1 MGGVFPLWRRSVA
14 TLRGERYDP
23 RHDPR
28 REAG

>member
-1 MGGVFPLWRRSVA
+1 VFPLWRRGVA